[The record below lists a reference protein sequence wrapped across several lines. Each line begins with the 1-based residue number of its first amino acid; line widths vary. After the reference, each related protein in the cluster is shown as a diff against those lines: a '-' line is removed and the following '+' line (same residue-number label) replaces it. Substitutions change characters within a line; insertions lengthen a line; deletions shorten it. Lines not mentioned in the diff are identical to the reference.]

1 MTYLLGIDVGTTSIK
16 SVVYRTDGSAV
27 ASSARPT
34 PTHVPQPRWAFY
46 RPEEL
51 WQTVVETI
59 RGALEHVDDPSRI
72 ASVAVASVAE
82 AGVLLDERGEPTTD
96 IIAWFDTRT
105 RPQSEWLGETIGAD
119 TLFERSGLSLQPIFS
134 LNKILWHRDNE
145 PEAFRKSRLWL
156 LIADYIAYQLSG
168 VGATD
173 YSLGSRTLMMHLSEK
188 RWDDRTLA
196 DAGVDHDLLPPL
208 VQGGTRLGPVTSKAS
223 LETGL
228 PETAQVSAG
237 GHDHVCGALAAGVT
251 GPGQM
256 LNSLGTAEA
265 IFVPLASP
273 LTDPRAGRQGYT
285 QGAMVTGGGYYVF
298 GGQYTSGASV
308 DWLRR
313 LLGTADDP
321 LAYDTLV
328 ERAASAPVG
337 SLGAMFLPH
346 LRMANPPYEDSRS
359 RGALIGLTT
368 EVGNEAA
375 ARAVL
380 EGLAFESF
388 HGVEPLLE
396 YPQVVAPTSVKAIGG
411 GTRNDLLMSIKASVT
426 GMDHHIID
434 AEEATALGAAMLGG
448 IGAGIY
454 GSVDEAV
461 SAMSYGQR
469 TVSPHPEHAELY
481 GRIYREV
488 FRKIYPV
495 IAPLSHAIG
504 EVQAT
509 ITQPLAMSSAFE

>member
-16 SVVYRTDGSAV
+16 SVVYRPDGGAV
-27 ASSARPT
+27 ASCARPT
-34 PTHVPQPRWAFY
+34 PTHVPQPRWAYY

-51 WQTVVETI
+51 WQTVVATI
-59 RGALEHVDDPSRI
+59 RGALDEVDDPARI
-72 ASVAVASVAE
+72 ASIAVASVAE

-105 RPQSEWLGETIGAD
+105 RPQSEWLGETIGAE

-134 LNKILWHRDNE
+134 LNKILWHRENE
-145 PEAFRKSRLWL
+145 PEAFARARLWL
-156 LIADYIAYQLSG
+156 LIADFIAYRLCG
-168 VGATD
+168 EGATD
-173 YSLGSRTLMMHLSEK
+173 YSLGSRTLMMELSEK
-188 RWDDRTLA
+188 CWDDRTLA
-196 DAGVDHDLLPPL
+196 DAGIDRQLLPPL
-208 VQGGTRLGPVTSKAS
+208 VQGGTRLGTVTRNAS
-223 LETGL
+223 QMTGL
-228 PETAQVSAG
+228 PTTAQVSAG

-251 GPGQM
+251 RPGQM

-285 QGAMVTGGGYYVF
+285 QGALVTGGGYYAF

-313 LLGTADDP
+313 LLGTGDDP
-321 LAYDTLV
+321 LAYDVLLK
-328 ERAASAPVG
+328 RAASAPVG

-346 LRMANPPYEDSRS
+346 LRMANPPYDDSRS

-368 EVGNEAA
+368 DVGNDAV

-388 HGVEPLLE
+388 STFEPLLE
-396 YPQVVAPTSVKAIGG
+396 YPQVIAPTSVKAIGG
-411 GTRNDLLMSIKASVT
+411 GTKNDLLMSIKASVT
-426 GMDHHIID
+426 GMEHEIID

-454 GSVDEAV
+454 ASVDEAV
-461 SAMSYGQR
+461 GAMSYGQR
-469 TVSPHPEHAELY
+469 TVSPDPEDAPTY
-481 GRIYREV
+481 GRIYRDV
-488 FRKIYPV
+488 FRRIYPA

-504 EVQAT
+504 EMQTGIA
-509 ITQPLAMSSAFE
+509 SSMGANMAPQ

>member
-1 MTYLLGIDVGTTSIK
+1 
-16 SVVYRTDGSAV
+16 
-27 ASSARPT
+27 
-34 PTHVPQPRWAFY
+34 
-46 RPEEL
+46 
-51 WQTVVETI
+51 
-59 RGALEHVDDPSRI
+59 
-72 ASVAVASVAE
+72 VAVASVAE
-82 AGVLLDERGEPTTD
+82 AGVLLDERGEPTAD

-134 LNKILWHRDNE
+134 LNKILWHRENE
-145 PEAFRKSRLWL
+145 PDAFAMARLWL
-156 LIADYIAYQLSG
+156 LIADYIAFRLCG
-168 VGATD
+168 IGATD
-173 YSLGSRTLMMHLSEK
+173 YSLGSRTLMMHLSDK
-188 RWDDRTLA
+188 RWDERTLA
-196 DAGVDHDLLPPL
+196 EAGIFRDLLPPL
-208 VQGGTRLGPVTSKAS
+208 VQGGTRLGPVTSNAS
-223 LETGL
+223 QETGL
-228 PETAQVSAG
+228 PITTQVSAG

-251 GPGQM
+251 RPGQM

-265 IFVPLASP
+265 IFVPLATP

-285 QGAMVTGGGYYVF
+285 QGALVTGGGYYVF

-321 LAYDTLV
+321 LAYDTLL

-375 ARAVL
+375 VRAVL

-388 HGVEPLLE
+388 STFEPLLE

-411 GTRNDLLMSIKASVT
+411 GTKNDLLMSIKASVT

-454 GSVDEAV
+454 ASVDEAV
-461 SAMSYGQR
+461 GAMSYGQR
-469 TVSPHPEHAELY
+469 TVSPDPEDAKAY
-481 GRIYREV
+481 RRIYRDV
-488 FRKIYPV
+488 FRKIYPAL
-495 IAPLSHAIG
+495 APLSHAIG
-504 EVQAT
+504 EVQAS
-509 ITQPLAMSSAFE
+509 IANRAGKDPAGE

>member
-16 SVVYRTDGSAV
+16 SVVYRTDGSAI
-27 ASSARPT
+27 ASCARPT
-34 PTHVPQPRWAFY
+34 PTHVPQPRWAYY
-46 RPEEL
+46 RAEEL

-59 RGALEHVDDPSRI
+59 RETLLDVDDPTRI

-82 AGVLLDERGEPTTD
+82 AGVLLDERGDPTTD

-105 RPQSEWLGETIGAD
+105 RPQSEWLAERIGAE

-134 LNKILWHRDNE
+134 LNKILWHREHE
-145 PEAFRKSRLWL
+145 PEAFARSRRWL
-156 LIADYIAYQLSG
+156 LIADYIAFRLCG
-168 VGATD
+168 EAATD
-173 YSLGSRTLMMHLSEK
+173 YSLGSRTLMMQLNEK
-188 RWDDRTLA
+188 RWDHQTLA
-196 DAGVDHDLLPPL
+196 DADVDRDLLPPL
-208 VQGGTRLGPVTSKAS
+208 VQGGTLLGTVTQAAS

-228 PETAQVSAG
+228 PTTTKVSAG

-251 GPGQM
+251 RPGQM

-265 IFVPLASP
+265 IFLPLATP
-273 LTDPRAGRQGYT
+273 LTDPQAGRQGYT
-285 QGAMVTGGGYYVF
+285 QGALVTGGGYYAF

-313 LLGTADDP
+313 LLGTEDDP
-321 LAYDTLV
+321 LAYDVLV
-328 ERAASAPVG
+328 ERAARAPVG
-337 SLGAMFLPH
+337 SLGTMFLPH

-368 EVGNEAA
+368 EIGNEAV

-388 HGVEPLLE
+388 GTLEPLLE
-396 YPQVVAPTSVKAIGG
+396 YPQVDPPEAVVAIGG

-426 GMDHHIID
+426 GMDHAIID
-434 AEEATALGAAMLGG
+434 AEEASALGAAVLGG

-454 GSVDEAV
+454 GSVEEAV
-461 SAMSYGQR
+461 GEMRYGQR
-469 TVSPHPEHAELY
+469 IVAPDPDDAMVY
-481 GRIYREV
+481 GRIYRDV
-488 FRKIYPV
+488 FRRVYPA

-504 EVQAT
+504 DEQASIVNQT
-509 ITQPLAMSSAFE
+509 ETSPAAR

>member
-16 SVVYRTDGSAV
+16 SVVYRPDGSAV

-34 PTHVPQPRWAFY
+34 PTHVPQPRWAYY
-46 RPEEL
+46 RPREL
-51 WQTVVETI
+51 WQTVLETI
-59 RGALEHVDDPSRI
+59 RGALAEVDDPSRI

-82 AGVLLDERGEPTTD
+82 AGVLLDENGDPTTD
-96 IIAWFDTRT
+96 IIAWYDTRT
-105 RPQSEWLGETIGAD
+105 KPQSDWLGETIGAD
-119 TLFERSGLSLQPIFS
+119 VLFERSGLSLQPIFS
-134 LNKILWHRDNE
+134 LNKILWHMEHE
-145 PEAFRKSRLWL
+145 PGAFARARQWL
-156 LIADYIAYQLSG
+156 LIADYIAYRLCG
-168 VGATD
+168 EGATD

-196 DAGVDHDLLPPL
+196 EAGVDRSLLPPL
-208 VQGGTRLGPVTSKAS
+208 VQGGTRLGTVTGKAS

-228 PETAQVSAG
+228 PTTAQVSAG
-237 GHDHVCGALAAGVT
+237 GHDHVCGALAAGVMR
-251 GPGQM
+251 PGQI

-265 IFVPLASP
+265 VFVPLATP
-273 LTDPRAGRQGYT
+273 LMDPRAGRQGYT
-285 QGAMVTGGGYYVF
+285 QGALVTGGGYYVF

-313 LLGTADDP
+313 LLGTDDDP
-321 LAYDTLV
+321 LAYDLLV
-328 ERAASAPVG
+328 ERAARAPVG

-359 RGALIGLTT
+359 RGALIGLTAD
-368 EVGNEAA
+368 VGNDAV

-388 HGVEPLLE
+388 NTIEPLLD
-396 YPQVVAPTSVKAIGG
+396 YPQVVPPTSVKAIGG

-448 IGAGIY
+448 IGAGVY

-461 SAMSYGQR
+461 AAMSYGQR
-469 TVSPHPEHAELY
+469 TVSPNPGDAEIY
-481 GRIYREV
+481 GDIYRNV
-488 FRKIYPV
+488 YRQIYPV

-504 EVQAT
+504 DAQAR
-509 ITQPLAMSSAFE
+509 IAQRMDIEPAAE